1 MIKENQQ
8 KARAEAMKQRE
19 KEEMV
24 LGSEGDEG
32 DEYSIEDDPKED
44 GTFPLNKLYLRILE
58 YLQL

>member
-32 DEYSIEDDPKED
+32 DEYSIEDDPKDD
-44 GTFPLNKLYLRILE
+44 GMFTLNKL
-58 YLQL
+58 